1 MRTSGSKAS
10 RVTRQLRR
18 RGLPLAL
25 LAVGTLVLQASEC
38 SKEDFYDALADID
51 LLTGSIAGT
60 LTLDGDPASGNTV
73 TVRQGGSV
81 IDTETTDEDGFYRIP
96 GLNPGTYM
104 LSATV
109 PGANC
114 LEQTAVVEADE
125 ETQVNIPCTTPAPQ
139 TGTVTGTVTV
149 NGTGESGVD
158 VTLRDGTTVIAT
170 TTTGTGGT
178 YTFTNVATGTR
189 NVSIETPEGATCPTT
204 QQDVTVPADETAT
217 ANFACTRPTTGDFTV
232 GLGELRWEHT
242 MPGVES
248 LECKIISTSPAQAG
262 ATWSATV
269 TGPGVISGQT
279 FGGTLNANGQA
290 ELRVRI
296 NSFGTYTNN
305 VTVTSGGVTRNASA
319 NVTVGPAANTCA
331 AVASSARFKTGVTPL
346 LPDDVRPLGL
356 NWVAFQYVRPWGDPQ
371 VTRIGLIA
379 EEVVGIY
386 PEAVF
391 LDGAGLPQSIDYRI
405 LSQAVVRELEVRVA
419 ADARAAFASL
429 KF

>member
-1 MRTSGSKAS
+1 
-10 RVTRQLRR
+10 
-18 RGLPLAL
+18 
-25 LAVGTLVLQASEC
+25 
-38 SKEDFYDALADID
+38 
-51 LLTGSIAGT
+51 
-60 LTLDGDPASGNTV
+60 
-73 TVRQGGSV
+73 
-81 IDTETTDEDGFYRIP
+81 
-96 GLNPGTYM
+96 
-104 LSATV
+104 
-109 PGANC
+109 
-114 LEQTAVVEADE
+114 
-125 ETQVNIPCTTPAPQ
+125 
-139 TGTVTGTVTV
+139 
-149 NGTGESGVD
+149 
-158 VTLRDGTTVIAT
+158 
-170 TTTGTGGT
+170 
-178 YTFTNVATGTR
+178 
-189 NVSIETPEGATCPTT
+189 
-204 QQDVTVPADETAT
+204 
-217 ANFACTRPTTGDFTV
+217 
-232 GLGELRWEHT
+232 